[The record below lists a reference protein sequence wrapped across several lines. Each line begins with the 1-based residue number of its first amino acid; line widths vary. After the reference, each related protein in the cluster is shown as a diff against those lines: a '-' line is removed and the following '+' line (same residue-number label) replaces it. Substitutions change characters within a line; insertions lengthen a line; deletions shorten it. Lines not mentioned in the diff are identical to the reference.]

1 MRTVEQP
8 GTYSRL
14 TAVTLRPR
22 YEHAGVGLR
31 LGVRGLT
38 SLAEEALV
46 NWFRVRGI
54 SPSVLSERYGREFS
68 VVDWSGLVAGVVSLD
83 DEVVASAV
91 PVGVRYFNV
100 QVAVRDGD
108 AERVALRARVTA
120 VLVRRPGT
128 FEEPVEEV
136 SGMLVDR
143 LDDVGMERVGVG
155 VAGWRRSLRVPM
167 DGCHH
172 GGRMQHSA
180 HVRVLTELAEAFVE
194 DRGLPARR
202 LLDEHGLVMIMP
214 RMRVRLLADAYAG
227 EVLQTGFEVHQA
239 IGGNRLDCRFDAHVE
254 REGRLVPVAVGML
267 LLGFAHVDDMGGHA
281 AELGAD
287 MIERLAPAEQVAAAG
302 RSASV

>member
-14 TAVTLRPR
+14 TAITLRPR
-22 YEHAGVGLR
+22 YEHAGARLR

-54 SPSVLSERYGREFS
+54 SPSVLSERYGREFAI
-68 VVDWSGLVAGVVSLD
+68 VDWSGLLSGAVSLD

-100 QVAVRDGD
+100 QVAVPDGD
-108 AERVALRARVTA
+108 AEGVALRARVTA
-120 VLVRRPGT
+120 VLVRRPGE

-136 SGMLVDR
+136 HGMLVDS
-143 LDDVGMERVGVG
+143 LEEVGMERLGVG
-155 VAGWRRSLRVPM
+155 LAGWRRPLRVPM

-180 HVRVLTELAEAFVE
+180 HVRALTELAEAFVE
-194 DRGLPARR
+194 DRGLPAKR

-214 RMRVRLLADAYAG
+214 RVRVRLLADAYAG
-227 EVLQTGFEVHQA
+227 EVLHTGFEVHQA
-239 IGGNRLDCRFDAHVE
+239 IGGNHFDCRFDAHVE
-254 REGRLVPVAVGML
+254 REGRLVPVAVGIL
-267 LLGFAHVDDMGGHA
+267 LLGFARVDDTGGRA
-281 AELGAD
+281 AELSAD
-287 MIERLAPAEQVAAAG
+287 MIERLTAERAATAG
-302 RSASV
+302 RRASA